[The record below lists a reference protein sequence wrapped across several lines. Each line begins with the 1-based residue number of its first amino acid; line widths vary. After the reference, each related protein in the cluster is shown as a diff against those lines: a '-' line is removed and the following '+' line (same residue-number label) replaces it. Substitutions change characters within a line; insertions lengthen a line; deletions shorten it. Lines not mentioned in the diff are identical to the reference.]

1 MQAMKEGIQVIYQ
14 DLSLFQHLTAAEN
27 IAISRLK
34 FDRNKMISWKK
45 VYAIAQEQL
54 DKIGVKMDLGQT
66 VGEISMAN
74 RQRRQ
79 SAGR

>member
-14 DLSLFQHLTAAEN
+14 DLSLFQHLTVAEN

-34 FDRNKMISWKK
+34 FDRNKMINWKK

-66 VGEISMAN
+66 VGRSQWRTA
-74 RQRRQ
+74 
-79 SAGR
+79 S